1 MMLDCQSAKG
11 ATASVSNSG
20 QSAPK
25 FSPVPDSY
33 TGPRPLTYGELCAL
47 LKVSSRTSIY
57 RFQQKIADF
66 PKPYKIGEKHAVFDA
81 DEVAQ
86 WLERQKAARSAME
99 SAPTSE
105 EPTTRK
111 RGGVRKTLVMA

>member
-1 MMLDCQSAKG
+1 MLDHQSPQG
-11 ATASVSNSG
+11 ATASVSG
-20 QSAPK
+20 HSAK
-25 FSPVPDSY
+25 RSPALDTY

-47 LKVSSRTSIY
+47 LRVSSRTSIY
-57 RFQQKIADF
+57 RFQQQIADF
-66 PKPYKIGEKHAVFDA
+66 PKPFKIGGKHAVFDA

-111 RGGVRKTLVMA
+111 RGGQRKTLAMA